1 MSWNLWLD
9 DERPCPHEEWQIAK
23 STEEAK
29 KLVLSLGPPDRM
41 SLDHDLG
48 GNDTSMLFV
57 RWLSENYFQQMPLWR
72 VHSANPVGKANLES
86 FMGSWARSV

>member
-1 MSWNLWLD
+1 MTWNLWLD
-9 DERPCPHEEWQIAK
+9 DERPCPHEDWLIAK

-29 KLVLSLGPPDRM
+29 QIVLKNGPPVRM

-48 GNDTSMLFV
+48 GDDTSMLFV
-57 RWLSENYFQQMPLWR
+57 RWLSHGYFNQMPLWR

-86 FMGSWARSV
+86 YMGSWARSV